1 MTGRKIMEEERVFM
15 NAMNTILE
23 MLSLTFRHRCQRDDW
38 LNVSENDLVQKVKH
52 EFNSIKDTL
61 TMDAPH
67 KESIMS
73 NYSAFS
79 REWVAYYSSFGD
91 IMKTMMN
98 WKEENGKGREE
109 DIEEKEKIRVE
120 KENQQVLGSER
131 GWMGKI

>member
-79 REWVAYYSSFGD
+79 RE
-91 IMKTMMN
+91 
-98 WKEENGKGREE
+98 
-109 DIEEKEKIRVE
+109 
-120 KENQQVLGSER
+120 
-131 GWMGKI
+131 